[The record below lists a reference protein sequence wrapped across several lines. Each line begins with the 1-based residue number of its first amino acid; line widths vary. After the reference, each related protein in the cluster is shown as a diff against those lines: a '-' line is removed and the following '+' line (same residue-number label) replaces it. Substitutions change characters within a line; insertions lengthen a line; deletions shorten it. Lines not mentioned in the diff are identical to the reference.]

1 MPANTITEIHTP
13 RQRRHRP
20 VRVVVE
26 SAQETTHP
34 AERDS
39 EAERQDVEIARRL
52 SHADPALHAFD
63 EDEAT
68 EQRPSHG
75 LSGEQGPC
83 LDLPQEV
90 RVLEP
95 DEELGPDSSSRDGSR
110 DEGQSVE
117 RIERIAH
124 PAAQKEKESEPRE
137 IREGLEDGVNRDQ
150 KAARVI
156 GGSPNG
162 FVYFVVLLF
171 TAFFAGGSLDGLE

>member
-26 SAQETTHP
+26 SAQEATHA

-39 EAERQDVEIARRL
+39 ETERQDVEIARRL
-52 SHADPALHAFD
+52 SHPDPALHAFD

-75 LSGEQGPC
+75 LSGEQVPC

-110 DEGQSVE
+110 DQGQSVE

-124 PAAQKEKESEPRE
+124 PAAQKEKEPEPRE
-137 IREGLEDGVNRDQ
+137 IREGLEDGVNRNQ

-156 GGSPNG
+156 GGSPR
-162 FVYFVVLLF
+162 FVYFVVPLF
-171 TAFFAGGSLDGLE
+171 TAFFVGGSLDGLE